1 MPFAVLRKKSIFL
14 QKNIMNI
21 RKATY
26 NDLPR
31 LMEVFSAAKQIMRNS
46 GNLHQWN
53 DSYPSEDIVLKDI
66 EDGVCHVICDENSEI
81 IATMA
86 LIPGPDP
93 TYGTIYTDS
102 AMIIKGSW
110 PDDGPYHV
118 IHRIAAS
125 EPGKGVFGAF
135 LDYTSGTIRIDTHED
150 NVIMH
155 HLLHKNGF
163 ARCGYIKLA
172 SGETRVAYIRVI
184 R

>member
-1 MPFAVLRKKSIFL
+1 
-14 QKNIMNI
+14 MNI

-66 EDGVCHVICDENSEI
+66 EDGVCHVICDENCEI

-93 TYGTIYTDS
+93 TYGTI
-102 AMIIKGSW
+102 
-110 PDDGPYHV
+110 
-118 IHRIAAS
+118 
-125 EPGKGVFGAF
+125 
-135 LDYTSGTIRIDTHED
+135 
-150 NVIMH
+150 
-155 HLLHKNGF
+155 
-163 ARCGYIKLA
+163 
-172 SGETRVAYIRVI
+172 
-184 R
+184 

>member
-1 MPFAVLRKKSIFL
+1 
-14 QKNIMNI
+14 MNI

-53 DSYPSEDIVLKDI
+53 DSYPSDDIVLKDI

-93 TYGTIYTDS
+93 TYSSIYKDS
-102 AMIIKGSW
+102 ALTIEDIW

-125 EPGKGVFGAF
+125 EPGKGAFGAF

-163 ARCGYIKLA
+163 ARCGHIRLA
-172 SGETRVAYIRVI
+172 SGETRIAYIRI
-184 R
+184 SR